1 MNKGRLR
8 RVAANVALA
17 ALFLAALM
25 PANLNYGSRL
35 ADWIWFIGA
44 ALMVLLMLVRM
55 PPQTASITPQTLLA
69 TGASMVLPAM
79 MQPEGSSSGPI
90 ASAAIVVELI
100 GVTVSQV
107 SRLYLGRRFG
117 LLPANRGVVTGGP
130 FRIVRHPI
138 YAGWLLL
145 SMGYL
150 MTYPTIRNGL
160 LILIALPFVLW
171 RIDQEEAL
179 LSGDPAFRSYLA
191 VTRWRLVPF
200 IY

>member
-1 MNKGRLR
+1 M
-8 RVAANVALA
+8 AANVALA

>member
-1 MNKGRLR
+1 
-8 RVAANVALA
+8 VAANVALA